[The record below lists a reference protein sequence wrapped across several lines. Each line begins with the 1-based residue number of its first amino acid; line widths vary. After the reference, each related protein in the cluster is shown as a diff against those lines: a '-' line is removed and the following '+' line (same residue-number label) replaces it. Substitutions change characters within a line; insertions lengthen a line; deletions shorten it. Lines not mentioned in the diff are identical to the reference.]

1 MKIPYRTLIAKLGLL
16 LVVISILATTVRYY
30 AMESFRGSSRNL
42 LAPAGQM
49 LEPDKQK
56 FTFSAVSDTGAR
68 NAPLERIL
76 KQIRR
81 SKSEFVLYLGDLVRY
96 RNESHFRWITSELSE
111 KLKRLHFYA
120 VPGNHEIIKKDGK
133 IDRSL
138 YTGIFGSNYYWFGYG
153 NTLFIGLDSAESKID
168 DKQFEWLRS
177 TLKHIRPLY
186 KHCIVYTHVPPVN
199 PVAPGIKVL
208 DAYSRDRLAELLPQ
222 GKVNLL
228 LAGHVHN
235 FQQTEFA
242 AIPLYT
248 LPSSGQPIRSDIKKF
263 GYIDVKITADK
274 IEKVKPRYIHGNNEV
289 EFWENFASGALVK
302 KSIHTFS
309 VWMLGTGLLLLLIA
323 AIMKLAERRR
333 KP

>member
-1 MKIPYRTLIAKLGLL
+1 MKITYRSLIAKLGLT
-16 LVVISILATTVRYY
+16 LVTVSILATTVRYY
-30 AMESFRGSSRNL
+30 AMESFRGSSRSL

-49 LEPDKQK
+49 LEADKQK

-68 NAPLERIL
+68 NVPLERIL

-120 VPGNHEIIKKDGK
+120 IPGNHEILKENGK
-133 IDRSL
+133 ADRSL
-138 YTGIFGSNYYWFGYG
+138 YTGIFGSSYYWFGYG

-177 TLKHIRPLY
+177 TLKHIRPLF

-199 PVAPGIKVL
+199 PAAPETKVL

-222 GKVNLL
+222 GKVSLL

-242 AIPLYT
+242 GIPLYT
-248 LPSSGQPIRSDIKKF
+248 LPSSGQTIRSDIKKF
-263 GYIDVKITADK
+263 GYVDVKVTPDK
-274 IEKVKPRYIHGNNEV
+274 IEKVKPRYIHGDDDV
-289 EFWENFASGALVK
+289 EFLESFASNALVK

-309 VWMLGTGLLLLLIA
+309 VWMLGTGLLLLIIA
-323 AIMKLAERRR
+323 AIMKLTARR
-333 KP
+333 KS